1 MKKLVTATVLVAT
14 LGFGSSVFAC
24 MNQGYSKGC
33 GDSQPKCGSE
43 KNMSCGSHQK
53 GGCDMMGNKRVMMY
67 VMDTIMSL
75 DLSKEQESKIDA
87 IMKEHMDE
95 VKAKTD
101 IASAFSA
108 DKFDKKKFMEAQ
120 NTREIMV
127 QSKADMLEKVYK
139 VLTKEQ
145 KAELK
150 AELDDFIKYSGKKG
164 CGSEK
169 PKGCGSK

>member
-1 MKKLVTATVLVAT
+1 MKRIVTATVLVAT
-14 LGFGSSVFAC
+14 LGLGSSVFAC
-24 MNQGYSKGC
+24 MNQSASKGC

-67 VMDTIMSL
+67 VMDTIMNL
-75 DLSKEQESKIDA
+75 DLSKEQETKIDA

-101 IASAFSA
+101 VASAFSA

-150 AELDDFIKYSGKKG
+150 AELDDFVKYSGKKG